1 MDKMFYRGLMLLVN
15 DKDKMGMLLEYAS
28 ARIAHYHS
36 LLETEKD
43 HRRVAEFQGAIKEL
57 RRLKTLRDEVIAGAK

>member
-36 LLETEKD
+36 LLENEKD
-43 HRRVAEFQGAIKEL
+43 HSRVMEFQGAIKEL
-57 RRLKTLRDEVIAGAK
+57 RRMKTLRDEVIAGAK

>member
-1 MDKMFYRGLMLLVN
+1 
-15 DKDKMGMLLEYAS
+15 MGMLLEYAS